1 MAKVKLEDIAK
12 VAGIS
17 VSAVSMAL
25 SDYPDISPQTRLRVL
40 DICREMDY
48 TPRRK
53 RMQGLGKTPATKGKV
68 TRIGVAM
75 VGYDKA
81 TQLSMG
87 WTPWVQHLAQEGKEL
102 GCKIEVAVVGP
113 GDESVQMEGIAQAV
127 QGVDGVILD
136 GYVRSKLM
144 DYASALPV
152 PTLLMGNHQGD
163 ELLVSHRWRQV
174 TIDMRLMGQIATR
187 AVVRKG
193 HKRIGFVSMELHENL
208 WYDQW
213 MAGYRHA
220 LVDAGITLDPRLV
233 KTMPYTPDTGM
244 DAAKYFLSLDDP
256 ATAYVVPNVW
266 IANGFLIAAKHLG
279 KPIDPNRLVVG
290 CSKGGATD
298 FGFDNRPLVMIDN
311 LKMARMS
318 LEVLTQWVNSTR
330 LQSCRVMV
338 APDVAGLDLITPA

>member
-12 VAGIS
+12 AAGIS
-17 VSAVSMAL
+17 ISAVSMAL
-25 SDYPDISPQTRLRVL
+25 SDYPDISSATRLRVL

-48 TPRRK
+48 TPRR
-53 RMQGLGKTPATKGKV
+53 RRIQALGRPVTAKGKM

-75 VGYDKA
+75 VGYNRS

-87 WTPWVQHLAQEGKEL
+87 WTPWIQHLAQEGKEL
-102 GCKIEVAVVGP
+102 GCKIEVAVVPP

-163 ELLVSHRWRQV
+163 PLLVSQRWRQV
-174 TIDMRLMGQIATR
+174 TIDMRQMGQVATR
-187 AVVRKG
+187 AVIQKG
-193 HKRIGFVSMELHENL
+193 HKRIGFLSMDLHENL
-208 WYDQW
+208 WFDQW
-213 MAGYRHA
+213 LAGYRHA
-220 LVDAGITLDPRLV
+220 LVDAGIAVDERLIMTL
-233 KTMPYTPDTGM
+233 PYSPDAGVE
-244 DAAKYFLSLDDP
+244 AARHFLELKNP

-266 IANGFLIAAKHLG
+266 LANGFFNGAKQMG
-279 KPIDPNRLVVG
+279 KTIPSDRVVIG
-290 CSKGGATD
+290 CSKAGVSE
-298 FGFDNRPLVMIDN
+298 FSFDDRPLVLIDN
-311 LKMARMS
+311 LRMAKLS
-318 LEVLTQWVNSTR
+318 LEVLMQWISSTR

-338 APDVAGLDLITPA
+338 PYDTSGLDRIGGL

>member
-40 DICREMDY
+40 DICRELDY

-53 RMQGLGKTPATKGKV
+53 RMGGMGKSAATKGKV

-75 VGYDKA
+75 VGYDRA
-81 TQLSMG
+81 TQLSLG

-102 GCKIEVAVVGP
+102 GCKIEVAVVPP
-113 GDESVQMEGIAQAV
+113 GDESMQMEGIAQAV

-174 TIDMRLMGQIATR
+174 CIDMRQMGQIATR
-187 AVVRKG
+187 AVIRKG

-213 MAGYRHA
+213 LAGYRHA
-220 LVDAGITLDPRLV
+220 MVDAGMPVDKALI
-233 KTMPYTPDTGM
+233 KTMAYTPDTGM
-244 DAAKYFLSLDDP
+244 EAAKYFLNMADP

-266 IANGFLIAAKHLG
+266 VANGFLIAAKHLG

-290 CSKGGATD
+290 CSKSGATD
-298 FGFDNRPLVMIDN
+298 FGFEGRPLVMTDN
-311 LKMARMS
+311 LRMARMS
-318 LEVLTQWVNSTR
+318 LEVLMQWVSNSR
-330 LQSCRVMV
+330 LQGCKVIV
-338 APDVAGLDLITPA
+338 PIDVSGLEKITGA